1 VRFAFGARVRR
12 RTATA
17 RHALLHQFTLAQL
30 HPIEEIT
37 AAGRRIEAQ
46 YIAGSRDLPVL
57 VLLHEGL
64 GSAGMWK
71 DVPEKLAR
79 MTGAPVLTYSR
90 YGNGFSQVLEEPR
103 AVSYMHDEALESLPD
118 VLNAFD
124 VQDAVL
130 VGQSDGASIALIYA
144 GEIGA
149 RVRGVVAEAPHVFV
163 EEISVQSIAQAKVA
177 YQSTK
182 LREALARYHTDVD
195 KTFYGWNDI
204 WLHPEFRAWNIQE
217 SVRKIRVPLLL
228 VQGVDDEY
236 GTMAQLDAIAA
247 DARHARVDTLHL
259 ANCGH
264 APHRD
269 RPDMVLP
276 AIAAFI
282 SSL

>member
-1 VRFAFGARVRR
+1 M
-12 RTATA
+12 
-17 RHALLHQFTLAQL
+17 
-30 HPIEEIT
+30 
-37 AAGRRIEAQ
+37 
-46 YIAGSRDLPVL
+46 L

-64 GSAGMWK
+64 GSINMWK
-71 DVPEKLAR
+71 SVPAELAR

-103 AVSYMHDEALESLPD
+103 VVSYMHDEALEALPD
-118 VLNAFD
+118 VLSAFN

-144 GEIGA
+144 GEIGTH
-149 RVRGVVAEAPHVFV
+149 VRGVVAEAPHVFV
-163 EEISVQSIAQAKVA
+163 EDISVQSIEQAKVA
-177 YQSTK
+177 YESAK
-182 LREALARYHTDVD
+182 LRPALARYHADVD

-204 WLHPEFRAWNIQE
+204 WLHPEFRSWNIQE

-228 VQGVDDEY
+228 VQGIDDEY
-236 GTMAQLDAIAA
+236 GTMAQLDAITA

-276 AIAAFI
+276 AIAAFL
-282 SSL
+282 SSR